1 MLWKSLGNRSSGLLK
16 KTSLK
21 YFIGNHYRTLKG
33 GDTMITVDQAVE
45 MVTRGG
51 YTYEEVYPL
60 LSAKDQVLFQWS
72 VIA

>member
-1 MLWKSLGNRSSGLLK
+1 LTIYYISDRDKSENQFWFCIVISVA
-16 KTSLK
+16 
-21 YFIGNHYRTLKG
+21 IKG

>member
-1 MLWKSLGNRSSGLLK
+1 
-16 KTSLK
+16 
-21 YFIGNHYRTLKG
+21 
-33 GDTMITVDQAVE
+33 MITVGQAVE